1 MGLFG
6 RKAAAADAGD
16 KALEKADSVNA
27 AAGEAKAQNDEII
40 AVIAAA
46 IAAYGAE
53 QYSQTL
59 YIRKL
64 NRTAGTRPAWGVT
77 GTYEAIDTRRM

>member
-6 RKAAAADAGD
+6 KKAAAENNGRDTIK
-16 KALEKADSVNA
+16 KAEDA
-27 AAGEAKAQNDEII
+27 AAAFVAADDQNDELI

-46 IAAYGAE
+46 ISAYGAE
-53 QYSQTL
+53 QYKQTL

-64 NRTAGTRPAWGVT
+64 NRTAGVRPAWGVT
-77 GTYEAIDTRRM
+77 GTNEAIDTRRM